1 MAVTEIEITRS
12 VAALVAEADEEIERD
27 RLNEGASVERWEEL
41 LRAQLEEQFPGAAV
55 RIRTV
60 RAPRAGL
67 DVAVRAGSAEEERS
81 AREAVMRIAKDLG
94 ESGDWVVPEV
104 GG

>member
-1 MAVTEIEITRS
+1 MAVTEIKVARS
-12 VAALVAEADEEIERD
+12 IVGLVAEADEEIERD
-27 RLNEGASVERWEEL
+27 TPNEAASVERWEEL
-41 LRAQLEEQFPGAAV
+41 LRARLEEQFPGAAV

-60 RAPRAGL
+60 RALRAGL

-81 AREAVMRIAKDLG
+81 AREAVMRIAEDLG

>member
-41 LRAQLEEQFPGAAV
+41 LRAQLEEQFPGATV

-81 AREAVMRIAKDLG
+81 ARAAVMRIAEDLG